1 MSGAILTLIGSA
13 GGGGGSAVTIT
24 LSPQTI
30 FALRS
35 GAAASAA
42 YQLNS
47 NGTAN
52 ESLNGGA
59 FSLLEN
65 WCVPGAE
72 AINYECYATPVIG
85 VVDVGSAAT
94 GTWLA
99 LSTTRVWTATQSTVG
114 GKIVV
119 INVGIRRVGQTTI
132 LASADI
138 ELSAERI

>member
-13 GGGGGSAVTIT
+13 GGGGSAVTIT

-30 FALRS
+30 FNLDNAPVS
-35 GAAASAA
+35 VA

-52 ESLNGGA
+52 QSFNGGPY
-59 FSLLEN
+59 SLLEN

-72 AINYECYATPVIG
+72 AINYECYATPVVG
-85 VVDVGSAAT
+85 TVDGGSAAT
-94 GTWLA
+94 GTWLP
-99 LSTTRVWTATQSTVG
+99 LSTTRFWSATQSTPG
-114 GKIVV
+114 GKIVI
-119 INVGIRRVGQTTI
+119 INVGIRRAGQTTI

-138 ELSAERI
+138 ELSVEYI

>member
-1 MSGAILTLIGSA
+1 MSGAVLTLMGAA

-24 LSPQTI
+24 LSAQTI
-30 FALRS
+30 YGLNT
-35 GAAASAA
+35 GTASAA

-52 ESLNGGA
+52 ESINGGA
-59 FSLLEN
+59 YSLLEN
-65 WCVPGAE
+65 WCVPSAQ
-72 AINYECYATPVIG
+72 AVNYECYATPVIG
-85 VVDVGSAAT
+85 TVDGASAAT

-99 LSTTRVWTATQSTVG
+99 LSTTRFWRATQSSPG

-119 INVGIRRVGQTTI
+119 INVGIRRVGTTTI

-138 ELSAERI
+138 ELSAEYI